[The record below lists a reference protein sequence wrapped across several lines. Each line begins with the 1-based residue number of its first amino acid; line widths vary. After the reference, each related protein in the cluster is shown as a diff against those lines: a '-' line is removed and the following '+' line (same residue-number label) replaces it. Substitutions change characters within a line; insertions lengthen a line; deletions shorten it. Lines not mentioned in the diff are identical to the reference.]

1 MGTTMLDWEAY
12 FERLVRLK
20 VDFELAGKALV
31 DWSRD
36 PEMIRKHAEEGF
48 ADMRALISKG
58 LEEESIEE
66 NSHWI
71 SKPESFASYVESAQ
85 QEAIS
90 GVTAFKTRLS

>member
-1 MGTTMLDWEAY
+1 
-12 FERLVRLK
+12 
-20 VDFELAGKALV
+20 
-31 DWSRD
+31 
-36 PEMIRKHAEEGF
+36 
-48 ADMRALISKG
+48 MRALISKG